1 MAVVGHAYVVV
12 HAITDSVPRE
22 IVKAFSDSTVHRRA
36 ERSGQDLGNSI
47 MRGITGGMGKDNNNN
62 AFSRLSKQFNDLYPE
77 ADGLRHAFVR
87 LNRVGMALQS
97 GIGALVGTIGA
108 IAGAAG
114 AVLGPLAGLASSLV
128 AVGSAAITAKV
139 GISIAKFAL
148 GGIGAAVKK
157 ATETTS
163 GYGMSIAE
171 LREQLQQL
179 AFDQEE
185 AGQST
190 DRAALNLEKAY
201 NTMLRTADLAP
212 NSILRR
218 DAELAYREADLAFRR
233 AKDRQADLEDGL
245 PEERQ
250 AGGADPFAGLT
261 PSQKVFAKYLV
272 SINDSFKELRESA
285 ANGFLPILQSQIQ
298 RILDSGVLKSLETQF
313 FLLGQGAGLAVARFV
328 DVAMANNNM
337 ANFNLVLGQMA
348 VLLPKFGTIIGNIF
362 DSLLS
367 VLTAT
372 YPLTTR
378 FVDFLERKTGSLAA
392 FLDVKNAT
400 GDLTDF
406 FNRSG
411 DIAADFGAFFSGIF
425 SGLGKIIQVNFG
437 EGSPGDTLLQWLRQ
451 AGEGFANKDLIGL
464 DTYFDGAV
472 DNFIAMA
479 QTLGGAVET
488 IVRAGSNPSVRAFFL
503 TLDRGSFAF
512 DKLVQNFVES
522 GEGFGNVLRAITEVL
537 AVLSDAGPV
546 NAFMNTIA
554 GALDG
559 VASLLES
566 LEPLIV
572 FLGPLFGVIS
582 ALALLTVG
590 LTNIILILGSFTAV
604 GAKFIGALAGITKA
618 QTVATIATN
627 GATGALK
634 ANTAAFVTSPIGI
647 VVAIAAAILALAV
660 AMNAVNAAN
669 MDKAVTKITE
679 SLATGGGSLA
689 EASRDALMPLERFV
703 TGLYDAKQLISDIGK
718 VQESPFSGF
727 LVGTMEGT
735 AFAKS
740 IEAVGNSL
748 ANIAVTDLPKAQA
761 GFKRYTKELDLN
773 SDEMIIALREM
784 DKFEES
790 LVDQADQLKI
800 NIRNTDGTIDMT
812 ALLAFAL
819 GEGEIAAR
827 GGADGLDALAEAQSI
842 VAAEAKRLF
851 DANVELTKSF
861 GIQALEASGWRD
873 SVSDAYKTVEDKSK
887 TALSSVEDF
896 NAQFL
901 AQTLTN
907 MTDSL
912 TESTEFVALITEL
925 RVKGLSEAGLQMIR
939 DAGPQ
944 AKQLAQALVDGTD
957 EQFKRFGTI
966 ANQAALRLSTP
977 FQTAYT
983 AIIDLWASNQLD
995 QVTADGLLNSLNEAT
1010 DPDALKPVFDK
1021 LALLKFSI
1029 GVELNQEELNAAINQ
1044 LKIKFK
1050 GNTAGLIN
1058 TLDRR
1063 DRNRINPATG
1073 QPYAEFANGGFVSGP
1088 GGPRSDSIHAML
1100 SNGEYVVNAKATKNN
1115 RALLERI
1122 NGKKGYADGGLV
1134 TPSGGAGINIT
1145 VNSSPGMN
1153 EKELA
1158 MAVSRRLA
1166 FEIRKG
1172 TI

>member
-12 HAITDSVPRE
+12 HAITDSVPKE

-114 AVLGPLAGLASSLV
+114 ALLGPLAGLASSFV

-139 GISIAKFAL
+139 GISIAKYAL

-185 AGQST
+185 AGQGT
-190 DRAALNLEKAY
+190 ERAALNLEKAY
-201 NTMLRTADLAP
+201 NTMLRTGDLAP

-218 DAELAYREADLAFRR
+218 DAELAYREADLAYRR
-233 AKDRQADLEDGL
+233 AKDRQEDLEDGL
-245 PEERQ
+245 PEEKK
-250 AGGADPFAGLT
+250 AGADPYAGLT

-285 ANGFLPILQSQIQ
+285 ANGFLPILQSQIE
-298 RILDSGVLKSLETQF
+298 RVLGSGVLKSLETQF

-488 IVRAGSNPSVRAFFL
+488 IVRAGSNPAVRAFFL

-582 ALALLTVG
+582 ALALLTIG
-590 LTNIILILGSFTAV
+590 LTNIILIMGSFTAV
-604 GAKFIGALAGITKA
+604 GAKFIGALAGVTKA
-618 QTVATIATN
+618 QTVATIATS
-627 GATGALK
+627 GSTAALK
-634 ANTAAFVTSPIGI
+634 ANTAAFMASPIGI

-689 EASRDALMPLERFV
+689 EASKDALMPLERFV

-718 VQESPFSGF
+718 VQESPFPGLF
-727 LVGTMEGT
+727 VATMEGT

-748 ANIAVTDLPKAQA
+748 ANLAVTDLTKAQA
-761 GFKRYTKELDLN
+761 GFKRYTRELDLN

-790 LVDQADQLKI
+790 LIDQADQLKI

-827 GGADGLDALAEAQSI
+827 GGAAGLDALAEAQSI

-851 DANVELTKSF
+851 DANVELSKSF

-925 RVKGLSEAGLQMIR
+925 RVRGLSEAGLQMIR

-944 AKQLAQALVDGTD
+944 AKQLAEALVNGTD
-957 EQFKRFGTI
+957 EQFKRFGAI
-966 ANQAALRLSTP
+966 ADQAALRLSTP

-1010 DPDALKPVFDK
+1010 DPEALKPVFDK
-1021 LALLKFSI
+1021 LALIKFSI
-1029 GVELNQEELNAAINQ
+1029 GVELNKEELDGAIRE

-1050 GNTAGLIN
+1050 GNMAGLIN
-1058 TLDRR
+1058 TVDRR
-1063 DRNRINPATG
+1063 DRNRTSDEG
-1073 QPYAEFANGGFVSGP
+1073 FADGGFVSGP